1 MIIGINYADNK
12 FKKAQQLNTWSM
24 YHKGKVDKVIEYG
37 PNDLDPAFVEE
48 NKEILNKP
56 RGAGYWLWKPY
67 IIKKT
72 FESLQSGDYLFYCD
86 SGAVILKPVQ
96 LLISAMEKA
105 KVNVMCFQLTSHL
118 EERLY
123 SKRDAFV
130 LLNCDGEKY
139 TKTPQRL
146 ATYMVIKKESK
157 TNMPN
162 NSIDAEKLLND
173 YLSFCKD
180 RRIILNEPNVM
191 GLPNY
196 EGFVENR
203 HDQTVW
209 SLLTKKYGIPAFRD
223 PSQWGKNEKLFP
235 ESTHKMSEYPVII
248 DSTRQKKLH
257 TWSKYKLY
265 CIFRKMLYLKHC
277 LLETTK

>member
-1 MIIGINYADNK
+1 MIFGINYADNK
-12 FKKAQQLNTWSM
+12 FKKAQHLNTWSM

-37 PNDLDPAFVEE
+37 PDDLDPEFVEE
-48 NKEILNKP
+48 NKEILSKP
-56 RGAGYWLWKPY
+56 RGGGYWLWKPY

-72 FESLQSGDYLFYCD
+72 FDSLQYGDYLFYCD
-86 SGAVILKPVQ
+86 AGAVILKPIQ
-96 LLISAMEKA
+96 LLIDAMEKA
-105 KVNVMCFQLTSHL
+105 KVNVMCFELTL
-118 EERLY
+118 KERLY

-130 LLNCDGEKY
+130 LLDCDSNGYAE
-139 TKTPQRL
+139 TPQRL
-146 ATYMVIKKESK
+146 DGYIILKKTSGS
-157 TNMPN
+157 NIADN
-162 NSIDAEKLLND
+162 LVDIDELLND
-173 YLSFCKD
+173 FLCFCKD
-180 RRIILNEPNVM
+180 MRIVSDSANVM

-235 ESTHKMSEYPVII
+235 ESIQKRSEYPVII

-257 TWSKYKLY
+257 SWSKYKLY
-265 CIFRKMLYLKHC
+265 CIFRKILKLKPYLLK
-277 LLETTK
+277 TTK

>member
-37 PNDLDPAFVEE
+37 PDDLDSAFVEE

-67 IIKKT
+67 ILKKT
-72 FESLQSGDYLFYCD
+72 FDSLQSGDYLFYCD
-86 SGAVILKPVQ
+86 AGAVILKPIQ
-96 LLISAMEKA
+96 LLIDAMEKA
-105 KVNVMCFQLTSHL
+105 NMNVMCFQLTL
-118 EERLY
+118 KERLY

-130 LLNCDGEKY
+130 LMDCDSDEYSDTLQRCDGYILLRKAD
-139 TKTPQRL
+139 KSN
-146 ATYMVIKKESK
+146 I
-157 TNMPN
+157 PN
-162 NSIDAEKLLND
+162 NFVDVGKLIGDFLC
-173 YLSFCKD
+173 FCKD
-180 RRIILNEPNVM
+180 IRIVSDSANVM
-191 GLPNY
+191 GSPNY

-223 PSQWGKNEKLFP
+223 PSQWGKNGKLFP
-235 ESTHKMSEYPVII
+235 ESTQKRSEYPIII

-257 TWSKYKLY
+257 NWTKYKLY
-265 CIFRKMLYLKHC
+265 YVFRKILELKPC
-277 LLETTK
+277 LLKTTK